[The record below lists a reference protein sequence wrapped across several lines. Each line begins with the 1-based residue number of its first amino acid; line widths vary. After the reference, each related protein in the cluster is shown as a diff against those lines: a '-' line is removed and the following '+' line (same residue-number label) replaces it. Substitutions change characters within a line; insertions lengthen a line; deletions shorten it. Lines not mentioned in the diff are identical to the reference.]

1 MEEAPVAGRKHPL
14 TSGATIGREGCDVVL
29 SDPRVSRRH
38 AVMHRLESGPAIEDL
53 GSTNG
58 TYVNDERVRGTHPL
72 AAGDVVRFGSTVWRL
87 QEVPLA
93 PDARQWADTGE
104 PVTAVKGGGVAGP
117 PVARG
122 DVPPP
127 PEVAPSAIR
136 RVLPPPP
143 PGDAPS
149 FQPMPSRRLRGS
161 AATRVEAT
169 IVCFAIVAATAI
181 ALILYF
187 ALYEP

>member
-1 MEEAPVAGRKHPL
+1 
-14 TSGATIGREGCDVVL
+14 
-29 SDPRVSRRH
+29 VSRRH
-38 AVMHRLESGPAIEDL
+38 AAIHQLESGPAIEDL

-58 TYVNDERVRGTHPL
+58 TFVNDERVHGTRPL
-72 AAGDVVRFGSTVWRL
+72 VAGDRVRFGSTVWRL
-87 QEVPLA
+87 EEVPA
-93 PDARQWADTGE
+93 SPGWEDTGE
-104 PVTAVKGGGVAGP
+104 PVTAVKAGGAARP
-117 PVARG
+117 PEVTRAKPPPAAPASQTLPPPPPPPLSRG

-143 PGDAPS
+143 PGQAPS
-149 FQPMPSRRLRGS
+149 FQPMPSPRVRGS

-169 IVCFAIVAATAI
+169 LVCFAIVVATAI

-187 ALYEP
+187 VLFEP